1 MTRLRLE
8 GWDIARL
15 RLEEWLDQ
23 ESQRGCSM
31 RIEIDDAAYEVKQK
45 DISCY
50 DSGFVRIRLP
60 GERGIWLTLDSEVVA
75 QIVGQVLD
83 AFN

>member
-1 MTRLRLE
+1 
-8 GWDIARL
+8 
-15 RLEEWLDQ
+15 
-23 ESQRGCSM
+23 M